1 MPFPPRAAGASVVR
15 SEREGAT
22 TATEA
27 TRLRLA
33 PIRTRALDGTRR
45 DLPQDLPAERTLVLL
60 AYRQRHQRDV
70 DAWIGLAVAHGV
82 PPTPR
87 GVDGQM
93 ATAVVE
99 VPFLSARWTP
109 LRRMI
114 DGGMARG
121 IADAHVLAR
130 TLTAYGAPARHRRA
144 CGLSGPG
151 AAVGR
156 EVEAMVVTRDGR
168 VLWHAT
174 GAPAETRPET
184 VDAMLHARDTG
195 SGGPVDADAA
205 PSR

>member
-1 MPFPPRAAGASVVR
+1 MRGT
-15 SEREGAT
+15 G
-22 TATEA
+22 
-27 TRLRLA
+27 LRLA
-33 PIRTRALDGTRR
+33 RLRTRALDGTRR

-70 DAWIGLAVAHGV
+70 DAWIALAVRSGV

-87 GVDGQM
+87 GMAGPM

-121 IADAHVLAR
+121 IADPDVLAR
-130 TLTAYGAPARHRRA
+130 TFTAYGQPSRHRRA
-144 CGLSGPG
+144 CGLAGAG
-151 AAVGR
+151 AAHGR
-156 EVEAMVVTRDGR
+156 EIEALVADRDGR

-174 GAPAETRPET
+174 GAP
-184 VDAMLHARDTG
+184 DT
-195 SGGPVDADAA
+195 AA
-205 PSR
+205 PGEIDTMLRALDPQER